1 MTSTRVPAGAAAFAC
16 FLTLTANQALAAASD
31 YRFELV
37 GKPRLAAKKDIV
49 QVRLVHIAD
58 GKPVPDAV
66 IFESKA
72 DMGPAGMETMTAPVK
87 AMPPKGGVYSFEV
100 DPGMAGAW
108 ALHLAAKVQG
118 EAETVRGTVN
128 ADLVK

>member
-1 MTSTRVPAGAAAFAC
+1 MIIVRILVGAAALASVFA
-16 FLTLTANQALAAASD
+16 LTACQAQAAATD

-37 GKPRLAAKKDIV
+37 GKPRLVGKKDIV
-49 QVRLVHIAD
+49 QIRLVRAAD

-87 AMPPKGGVYSFEV
+87 AMPAKGGIYSFEV
-100 DPGMAGAW
+100 DPGMAGVW

-118 EAETVRGTVN
+118 EPDTVRGTVN